1 MKYFV
6 LILFF
11 MLISCSPSVKNCKLS
26 PDYEATAKSALEN
39 RDDLSKTELRAGKM
53 ACSFWINSRKR

>member
-53 ACSFWINSRKR
+53 ACTF